1 MRARDLVWP
10 CTPIPLDACLE
21 EVVELLVRERSPA
34 LVVVS
39 ADGHPLAAVQPTTIL
54 SAALPRPV
62 RDDPL
67 LAAVGDRAFD
77 ETVRA
82 RAAALLLVDIL
93 PARSPVPPVVS
104 PDASPL
110 HMAAVMERT
119 GSQLVV
125 VVDYEDDRPHLL
137 GTVDATTL
145 LQHYF

>member
-1 MRARDLVWP
+1 MHARDLAWP
-10 CTPIPLDACLE
+10 CTPIRMDTPLHEA
-21 EVVELLVRERSPA
+21 VGLLIRERAPA

-39 ADGHPLAAVQPTTIL
+39 ADGHPLTAVPPTTIL
-54 SAALPRPV
+54 NAVLPRPV

-67 LAAVGDRAFD
+67 LAAVVGDALD

-82 RAAALLLVDIL
+82 GADSIPLADVL
-93 PARSPVPPVVS
+93 PQRPSAPPVVS

-119 GSQLVV
+119 GSPVV
-125 VVDYEDDRPHLL
+125 LVVDYTDDQPHLL

>member
-1 MRARDLVWP
+1 MHARDLARP
-10 CTPIPLDACLE
+10 CTPVRIDACFQE
-21 EVVELLVRERSPA
+21 AVRLLIHERVPA

-39 ADGHPLAAVQPTTIL
+39 ADGHPLTAVPPATVL

-67 LAAVGDRAFD
+67 LAAVVGEALD

-82 RAAALLLVDIL
+82 RADSLLLADVL
-93 PARSPVPPVVS
+93 PQRPPAPAVVS

-119 GSQLVV
+119 GSPVV
-125 VVDYEDDRPHLL
+125 LVVDYNDDQPHLL

>member
-1 MRARDLVWP
+1 MHARDLAWP
-10 CTPIPLDACLE
+10 CTPVRLDTPLHEA
-21 EVVELLVRERSPA
+21 VGLLIRERTPA

-39 ADGHPLAAVQPTTIL
+39 MDGHPFTAVPPATIL
-54 SAALPRPV
+54 NAALPRPV

-67 LAAVGDRAFD
+67 LAAVVGEALDD
-77 ETVRA
+77 TVRA
-82 RAAALLLVDIL
+82 RADALSLADVL
-93 PARSPVPPVVS
+93 PQRPPAPPVVS

-119 GSQLVV
+119 GSPVV
-125 VVDYEDDRPHLL
+125 LVVDYTDDQPHLL

>member
-1 MRARDLVWP
+1 MHARDLAWP
-10 CTPIPLDACLE
+10 CTSVRLDTRLWDA
-21 EVVELLVRERSPA
+21 VGLLIRERAPA

-39 ADGHPLAAVQPTTIL
+39 ADGHPLAAVPPTTIL
-54 SAALPRPV
+54 NAALPRPV

-67 LAAVGDRAFD
+67 LAAVVGEALD

-82 RAAALLLVDIL
+82 GAGEILLADVLPTRL
-93 PARSPVPPVVS
+93 PAPPVVS

-119 GSQLVV
+119 GCPVV
-125 VVDYEDDRPHLL
+125 LVVDYTDEEPHLL

-145 LQHYF
+145 LQHFF